1 MIRVTRDLILEVRGM
16 LERNW
21 DSIEIARKLNIDA
34 DDVKLIVDLINN
46 LFT

>member
-1 MIRVTRDLILEVRGM
+1 MKITRDLILEVRGM

-21 DSIEIARKLNIDA
+21 DTLEIARKLNIDV
-34 DDVKLIVDLINN
+34 DDVRMIIDIVNN

>member
-1 MIRVTRDLILEVRGM
+1 MIRVTKDLILEVRGM

-34 DDVKLIVDLINN
+34 DDVRLIIDIINN